1 MSSVDST
8 KATAT
13 SGTPEGFHRLAPRS
27 SVRTGFFMAFFM
39 ALTWT
44 AVTGFIIYKMVWED
58 SESSAIWVPLIFTFV
73 DLILIYWAT
82 KSFLRWT
89 MTGQTTVDVNTASAL
104 PGQPVELIV
113 CQPGKFQIDTCAIDF
128 ICEEAATYT
137 AGTDTE
143 TRREIVRTVPICE
156 LTGVAA
162 RNGQM
167 LTRQAVLVPSD
178 AMLSFDAPNNKITWM
193 FRVKM
198 TIPHRPDSE
207 QLFPIRVLSQQILI
221 AEGYKHG

>member
-1 MSSVDST
+1 M
-8 KATAT
+8 
-13 SGTPEGFHRLAPRS
+13 RQ
-27 SVRTGFFMAFFM
+27 GFFLAFLM
-39 ALTWT
+39 TMIWT

-73 DLILIYWAT
+73 NLIMIYWLV

-89 MTGQTTVDVNTASAL
+89 ITGQTTVDVNTASAL
-104 PGQPVELIV
+104 PGEPIELIV
-113 CQPGKFQIDTCAIDF
+113 CQPGKFQIDTCTIDF
-128 ICEEAATYT
+128 VCEEAATYT
-137 AGTDTE
+137 AGTDTK
-143 TRREIVRTVPICE
+143 TKREIVRTIPICE
-156 LTGVAA
+156 LASVAA

-167 LTRQAVLVPSD
+167 LTRQAVMMPAD

-198 TIPHRPDSE
+198 TISRRPDSE

-221 AEGYKHG
+221 AEGSKHG